1 MKFYYGINGD
11 YSDITSDM
19 VDRFKTNNI
28 YNLRATND
36 EMRFRIFVTDPCPGV
51 LKHILAIDN
60 KGNKHIYS
68 SGEKISVN
76 DDYIFDILDTRKWW
90 RSYGKYFYPEEEQ
103 LKSLNQ
109 KLKLYNGTFEEEQE
123 EQLMTLKFLNKDA
136 KVLEL
141 GSNIG
146 RNTITIAT
154 IINDINNLV
163 TLEPSKIIC
172 NCLRYNCDINNLHV
186 NIENKALSYRKLI
199 QKDWDTIP
207 SDITLEG
214 YDEVDTITFEDLE
227 EKYKIKFDTIIA
239 DCEGALFYILKD
251 RPNILNNIN
260 TLILEND
267 YVDINHKNYVE
278 DLLKNKGFTKVYKK
292 ECDLQ
297 ICLEKFPE
305 CAKEFYTVWKKI

>member
-1 MKFYYGINGD
+1 MKFYYGINGY

-19 VDRFKTNNI
+19 EERFKTNDI
-28 YNLRATND
+28 YNLRGTND

-60 KGNKHIYS
+60 NGNKHIYPT
-68 SGEKISVN
+68 GEKITVH
-76 DDYIFDILDTRKWW
+76 DDYIYDILDIRKWW
-90 RSYGKYFYPEEEQ
+90 NVYGKYFYPEEEQ
-103 LKSLNQ
+103 LKSLNN
-109 KLKLYNGTFEEEQE
+109 KLKLYNGTFDEEYE
-123 EQLMTLKFLNKDA
+123 EQLLTLKFLDRDA

-154 IINDINNLV
+154 ILNDISNLV

-172 NCLRYNCDINNLHV
+172 NCLRYNCDTNNLYV

-199 QKDWDTIP
+199 QRDWTTIP
-207 SDITLEG
+207 SDILLDG
-214 YDEVDTITFEDLE
+214 YNEVDTITFEELE
-227 EKYKIKFDTIIA
+227 EKYKIKFNTIVA
-239 DCEGALFYILKD
+239 DCEGALYYILVD

-267 YVDINHKNYVE
+267 YDNVEHKYYVE
-278 DLLKNKGFTKVYKK
+278 KLLKEKGFKKVYSK
-292 ECDLQ
+292 ECKLE

-305 CAKEFYTVWKKI
+305 CVEDFYTVWKK